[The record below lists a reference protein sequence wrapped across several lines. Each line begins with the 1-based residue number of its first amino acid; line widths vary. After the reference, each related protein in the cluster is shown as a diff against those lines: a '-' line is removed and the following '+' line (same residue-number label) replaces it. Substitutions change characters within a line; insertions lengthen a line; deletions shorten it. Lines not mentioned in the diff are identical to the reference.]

1 MPPLIGTMGAAS
13 AKGFGLTL
21 AAAAV
26 IPRGLFAGGY
36 TTTGPT
42 FRTNSISFVTI
53 GTTGNATDF
62 GDLTQTSNDGSTA
75 SSNTRG
81 VFYLAGTPGGIVNTL
96 EYVTIAA
103 SGNATDF
110 GDLTQ
115 TASQGTGGGCSN
127 QTRGLFAGAYTATA
141 QWNVIAYIT
150 IATTGNSV
158 YFGDLTIQ
166 RGYLSAVTSATR
178 AVFGSGG
185 YVESATFFLP
195 NVVDYVTIVTTG
207 NAIDFGDIAQGT
219 YQGSSCSNSTRGL
232 FAGGSIFGGAL
243 TNVISYITIASTGNS
258 TDFGDLSAAKR
269 SLAGCSS
276 PTRGLFGGGYTTE
289 NINVI
294 EYVTIATTGNTT
306 DFGDLVF
313 AQSALMSCSNA
324 HGGVA

>member
-1 MPPLIGTMGAAS
+1 MPPLIGTFGAAS

-36 TTTGPT
+36 ISTSP
-42 FRTNSISFVTI
+42 FLTNSISFVTI
-53 GTTGNATDF
+53 ATTGNATDF
-62 GDLTQTSNDGSTA
+62 GDLTSICNDGA
-75 SSNTRG
+75 ACSSSTRG
-81 VFYLAGTPGGIVNTL
+81 VFWLGNAGGFGQIL
-96 EYVTIAA
+96 EYVTIASA
-103 SGNATDF
+103 GNSLGF
-110 GDLTQ
+110 GSLTQ
-115 TASQGTGGGCSN
+115 TAGQGTGGGCSN
-127 QTRGLFAGAYTATA
+127 QTRGLFAGAYANSA

-150 IATTGNSV
+150 IATTGNST

-166 RGYLSAVTSATR
+166 KGYISAVTSATR

-185 YVESATFFLP
+185 YVESATFYMV
-195 NVVDYVTIVTTG
+195 NVLDYVTIASTG
-207 NAIDFGDIAQGT
+207 NATDFGDIAQGV
-219 YQGSSCSNSTRGL
+219 YQGTSCSNSTRGL
-232 FAGGSIFGGAL
+232 FAGGGIFGGSV

-269 SLAGCSS
+269 SLGGCSS
-276 PTRGLFGGGYTTE
+276 PTRGLFGGGYTTA

-306 DFGDLVF
+306 DFGDLMF
-313 AQSALMSCSNA
+313 DQSSLMACSNA